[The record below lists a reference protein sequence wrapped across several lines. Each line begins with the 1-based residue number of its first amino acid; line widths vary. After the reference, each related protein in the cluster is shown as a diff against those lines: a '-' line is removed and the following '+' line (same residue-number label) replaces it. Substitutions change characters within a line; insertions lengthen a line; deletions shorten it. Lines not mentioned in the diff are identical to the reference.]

1 MKLREELRQETIHD
15 PLTGL
20 FNRRYLDE
28 TFPRELGLAE
38 RQNTLLCVVMLDID
52 GLKKSTIFG
61 HGTGDSILRE
71 IGRVLREHLRK
82 SDIACRYGGDEFVL
96 VMPDSSIA
104 NTQERVEQILKYIK
118 ALQIRFGE
126 QVLDKMTLS
135 AGITQTREHG
145 TTIHEL
151 LRRAD
156 EAMYAAKQAGGDRI
170 VIYQIEPPA

>member
-1 MKLREELRQETIHD
+1 M
-15 PLTGL
+15 
-20 FNRRYLDE
+20 
-28 TFPRELGLAE
+28 
-38 RQNTLLCVVMLDID
+38 
-52 GLKKSTIFG
+52 
-61 HGTGDSILRE
+61 
-71 IGRVLREHLRK
+71 
-82 SDIACRYGGDEFVL
+82 L

-104 NTQERVEQILKYIK
+104 HTQERVEQILTYIK
-118 ALQIRFGE
+118 ALQIRFDE

-170 VIYQIEPPA
+170 LIYQTEPPA